1 MCFFCCWVSV
11 ASPHCVAMPRSATAT
26 RDCAMFDYLLGG
38 LTLAVLLGYLA
49 YALINPERF

>member
-1 MCFFCCWVSV
+1 MCFFCCSV
-11 ASPHCVAMPRSATAT
+11 LEAWLRCLAMPRSATAT
-26 RDCAMFDYLLGG
+26 RGFAMFDYLLGV